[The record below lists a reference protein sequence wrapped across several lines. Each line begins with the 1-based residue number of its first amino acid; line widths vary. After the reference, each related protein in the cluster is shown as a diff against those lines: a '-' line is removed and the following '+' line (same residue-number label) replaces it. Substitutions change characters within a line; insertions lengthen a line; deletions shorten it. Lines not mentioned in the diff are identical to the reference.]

1 MRLSLILLFVLSLST
16 LQAQDN
22 SDQSTNSADYLQ
34 VTRYRLHPEELSIEN
49 EIDSEKVYIKI
60 YYNDKASIASDF
72 AYFKPKK
79 NEILFFYGKNT
90 ENETTEMY
98 FKLDDSLKPIYQ
110 KKDFDQLMQVIKVLE
125 YNVFSEDQFSS
136 AEAYAALERV

>member
-16 LQAQDN
+16 IQAQETT
-22 SDQSTNSADYLQ
+22 DQSTNSADYLQ
-34 VTRYRLHPEELSIEN
+34 VTRYRLHPQELSIEN

-60 YYNDKASIASDF
+60 YYNNQASIADDF
-72 AYFKPKK
+72 AFFKPKK
-79 NEILFFYGKNT
+79 NEILFFYGKN
-90 ENETTEMY
+90 NDNCSEMF
-98 FKLDDSLKPIYQ
+98 FKLDDSLKPIYK

-136 AEAYAALERV
+136 AEAFAALERV